1 MNYRTFKKSS
11 RKRLDALELHLLAR
25 AYYAAWWRVHNSEP
39 ILEHAIPS
47 LDLLIDFEPVT
58 PRAVPIR
65 ATPGKNQPS

>member
-47 LDLLIDFEPVT
+47 LDLLIDF
-58 PRAVPIR
+58 
-65 ATPGKNQPS
+65 